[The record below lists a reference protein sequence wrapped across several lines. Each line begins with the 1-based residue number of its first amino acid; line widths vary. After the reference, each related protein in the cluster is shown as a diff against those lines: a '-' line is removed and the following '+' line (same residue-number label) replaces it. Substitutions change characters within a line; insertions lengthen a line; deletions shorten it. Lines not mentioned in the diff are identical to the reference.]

1 VTKHTDLVEEA
12 RALPPASEPPPP
24 RLWPVATVMATGV
37 FATALVQQRVFMKGV
52 GTARPQFRP
61 AGVQESGDEAV
72 PTPAIRLHAY
82 ALLVPLQCEMS
93 LEMVRQ
99 M

>member
-1 VTKHTDLVEEA
+1 MAVQAISASILLRSA
-12 RALPPASEPPPP
+12 SCGRLAAPAEQ
-24 RLWPVATVMATGV
+24 RH
-37 FATALVQQRVFMKGV
+37 QRVFMKGV

-82 ALLVPLQCEMS
+82 ALC
-93 LEMVRQ
+93 VRQ
-99 M
+99 CCLPDLRWLSDRRRDTTGDFLSKLVI